1 MTASGRESV
10 FTMDTSSIKYGPG
23 STREVG
29 DDARDRGL
37 KRVMLFTDA
46 NLAGTDGY
54 ATARDSLKAAG
65 LDVIEYCEV
74 RVEPTDASFARG
86 DRRFANDAKPDGFV
100 AVGGG
105 SVIDTAKAA
114 NLYATLPGRLP
125 DLRQRADRPG
135 RRPCRAR
142 SSR

>member
-37 KRVMLFTDA
+37 KRVMLFADA

-74 RVEPTDASFARG
+74 RVEPTDASFAQAI
-86 DRRFANDAKPDGFV
+86 DAANDAKPDGFV
-100 AVGGG
+100 A
-105 SVIDTAKAA
+105 SAA
-114 NLYATLPGRLP
+114 A
-125 DLRQRADRPG
+125 RPSTPP
-135 RRPCRAR
+135 RPPISTPPTRPI
-142 SSR
+142 S